1 MHKQEISGSRS
12 LDQIIWHAD
21 GNTETRTRVDSLIN
35 QLFSYFQGAH
45 AADCYWPP
53 RARHTSHPMTA
64 IQRSHTKRVKDPN
77 KAATVVKK
85 LATPTAK
92 PEFELHRFAIRRSHL
107 R

>member
-1 MHKQEISGSRS
+1 MATMVCMNNDHLMASFVWGRLAVWIQET
-12 LDQIIWHAD
+12 DIWRFAFD
-21 GNTETRTRVDSLIN
+21 
-35 QLFSYFQGAH
+35 
-45 AADCYWPP
+45 DCFWPP